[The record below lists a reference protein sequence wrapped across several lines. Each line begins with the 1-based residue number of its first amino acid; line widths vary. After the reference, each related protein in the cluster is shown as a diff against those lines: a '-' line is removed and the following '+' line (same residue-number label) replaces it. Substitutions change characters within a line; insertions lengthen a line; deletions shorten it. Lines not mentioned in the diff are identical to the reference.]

1 MMVFRNSW
9 ENKPL
14 RERVYDYFKEQMN
27 EGKLLPGSIINLQEI
42 SKNLGISMTPL
53 REALVKLE
61 AQGFITVVPRRG
73 VVLNSLSLI
82 KIKEIY
88 RVIGALESTALQD
101 FFPRMTDKDVLRLK
115 ELNSQMREAIEKGNF
130 DDYLNMN
137 KSFHETW
144 LIGCDNE
151 ELYSTV
157 KTMKERLY
165 EFPRNLDLILEWEER
180 SLHEHDMI
188 IKYLSEKDIE
198 KAACYLK
205 DVHWS
210 YQQQEF
216 YIRQY
221 YAKNLENID
230 KLRKNQINLRTP

>member
-1 MMVFRNSW
+1 MMVFHTLR

-14 RERVYDYFKEQMN
+14 RERVYDYLKEQMN
-27 EGKLLPGSIINLQEI
+27 GGRLLPGSIINLQEI

-61 AQGFITVVPRRG
+61 VQGFITIIPRRG
-73 VVLNSLSLI
+73 VVLNSLTLP

-88 RVIGALESTALQD
+88 RVIGALESIALQD
-101 FFPRMTDKDVLRLK
+101 FFPHMTEKDVSHLK
-115 ELNSQMREAIEKGNF
+115 GLNSQMKDAIKKGNF

-151 ELYSTV
+151 ELYIIV
-157 KTMKERLY
+157 KTMKDRLY
-165 EFPRNLDLILEWEER
+165 EFPRNLDLLPEWEEVN
-180 SLHEHDMI
+180 LHEHDMI
-188 IKYLSEKDIE
+188 IKYLEEKDID
-198 KAACYLK
+198 KAVYCLR

-210 YQQQEF
+210 YQKQEF

-221 YAKNLENID
+221 YAKHLENMD
-230 KLRKNQINLRTP
+230 RRRKNSINIRTP